1 MSGLMALL
9 APIAAL
15 ALNVVCQVT
24 ICHLVPRAAL
34 LRSLVLGFGLGA
46 AFLLLYHT
54 AAWVLGGQ
62 PLAQAVGLLLANLV
76 IYGALGYCYFHFV
89 NLGETARRIRLVR
102 ELHQAPA
109 GLTYPEILRRYNAAQ
124 ITDLRMQRLLK
135 TRQVVLRQGRYFI
148 DRPLFLVIS
157 RLMVALKVVVLG
169 KRSEFD

>member
-1 MSGLMALL
+1 MTLL

-15 ALNVVCQVT
+15 ALNIVCQVAV
-24 ICHLVPRAAL
+24 CRLAPRASL

-46 AFLLLYHT
+46 MFLLLYHA
-54 AAWVLGGQ
+54 AAWALAGQ
-62 PLAQAVGLLLANLV
+62 PLAQAAGLLIANLAT
-76 IYGALGYCYFHFV
+76 YGALGYCYFHFV

-109 GLTYPEILRRYNAAQ
+109 GLTYPEILLRYNAAQ

-135 TRQVVLRQGRYFI
+135 TRQVALRQGRYFI
-148 DRPLFLVIS
+148 DRPLFLAIS
-157 RLMVALKVVVLG
+157 KLMVALKVVVLG